1 MMIKKYFGREI
12 LLSATIFASLTT
24 FVLASDDEDDAKDS
38 DKSQSI
44 ILPTG
49 QLITPTAAPDS
60 TFELL
65 NPDLP
70 DFPNF
75 VASNAL
81 TTVISPDQ
89 RTLLVLTS
97 GYNLL
102 TDKNGSDIASASEE
116 YVFVYDISAGKAV
129 RKQVLKVPNS
139 NTQLP
144 IPKSSFAEYKHIPR
158 PTHNGAY
165 WADKTKSFNFNVED
179 QLGDPQKFNRIVWR
193 GLKGNVPYPDERNGA
208 DLSKNRVQL
217 LKKAGIKLGNNLS
230 GNPMVTSR

>member
-1 MMIKKYFGREI
+1 MIIKKYFWHEI

-24 FVLASDDEDDAKDS
+24 FVLASDDDDDAKGS
-38 DKSQSI
+38 GKSQSI

-65 NPDLP
+65 NPGLP
-70 DFPNF
+70 DFPDF

-102 TDKNGSDIASASEE
+102 TDKNGNDVVSASELRMLRLPT
-116 YVFVYDISAGKAV
+116 D
-129 RKQVLKVPNS
+129 QKVHLPRRATS
-139 NTQLP
+139 GTQ
-144 IPKSSFAEYKHIPR
+144 R
-158 PTHNGAY
+158 
-165 WADKTKSFNFNVED
+165 
-179 QLGDPQKFNRIVWR
+179 
-193 GLKGNVPYPDERNGA
+193 
-208 DLSKNRVQL
+208 
-217 LKKAGIKLGNNLS
+217 
-230 GNPMVTSR
+230 